1 MNLLELFNSKNWRAE
16 LNKNGVKV
24 QERDGYILVKYVLGE
39 TDFSKEWALEC
50 RGHILKQKENG
61 EWVFV
66 CRPFDK
72 FFNYGE
78 VYASEID
85 WRNASVLEKIDGS
98 LMKLWWDGK
107 WHYSTNGMIDAFEGD
122 GAVYGKLF
130 KQLLIEKVDWA
141 LNPEATHMFE
151 LVSPQTQVIVHYDKP
166 ELFYL
171 GSRYNE
177 SGEEFLDEDLAST
190 FSTPKQ
196 FNLFNIEEVLEKAA
210 HLGENEEGFVVVDKN
225 FSRIKIKGEWYLKA
239 ARLSNNRV

>member
-1 MNLLELFNSKNWRAE
+1 MNLLELFNSKNWRTE
-16 LNKNGVKV
+16 LHENGVKV
-24 QERDGYILVKYVLGE
+24 QERDGYVLVKYVLGE
-39 TDFSKEWALEC
+39 TDFSKEWTLEC
-50 RGHILKQKENG
+50 RGHILKQKEDG

-98 LMKLWWDGK
+98 LMKLWWDGE

-177 SGEEFLDEDLAST
+177 FGEEFLDKDLAST
-190 FSTPKQ
+190 FSTPK
-196 FNLFNIEEVLEKAA
+196 I
-210 HLGENEEGFVVVDKN
+210 G
-225 FSRIKIKGEWYLKA
+225 R
-239 ARLSNNRV
+239 